1 MKDGDMPKKYEPK
14 FKARAVRLVPDQMS
28 DYGSVTAAS
37 VAGGAS
43 GGPFGR
49 GVPAVARSLAKVR
62 AGCGRYR
69 P

>member
-1 MKDGDMPKKYEPK
+1 MPKKYEPED
-14 FKARAVRLVPDQMS
+14 KARAVRLVPDQMS

-37 VAGGAS
+37 VAVGAS

-49 GVPAVARSLAKVR
+49 GVPAVARSLEKVR